1 MREQGR
7 KPGTLLALLLF
18 LLLASSANVA
28 AAPTLSPTD
37 DLVAAASRLLA
48 TLSAELRGRLVLPF
62 GSEER
67 LDWHY
72 VPRRR
77 PGISLK
83 DLSAPQKQALH
94 AVLLAGLSSRGYEK
108 AAGVIELEGI
118 LGEIETFGW
127 RRDPE
132 LYFLSIFGAP
142 SRGTSWGWRF
152 EGHHLSLN
160 FTTAGGSGVA
170 TTPAFLGA
178 NPARVERGK
187 RAGWRVL
194 AAEED
199 LAKKLFASLEPGQ
212 RSRALIAPDAPSDI
226 LGAPG
231 RKAPPPPAGLSAS
244 AMSETQRDLLL
255 ALVGEYVGNMRPE
268 LAAASWKK
276 IRESGIETIRF
287 AWAGGTASGEGH
299 YYRVAS
305 PAFVI
310 EYDNT
315 QDDANHVHSVWRDP
329 EGDFGADLLRRHYA
343 HHRHR
348 RPYPLAV
355 GESAVSRSSVGTP
368 P

>member
-1 MREQGR
+1 MRKRGR
-7 KPGTLLALLLF
+7 KLGILPALL
-18 LLLASSANVA
+18 LLLASSANVSA
-28 AAPTLSPTD
+28 AQQPPPEA

-67 LDWHY
+67 IDWHY

-83 DLSAPQKQALH
+83 ELSAPQKQAVH
-94 AVLLAGLSSRGYEK
+94 AVLLAGLSPRGYEK
-108 AAGVIELEGI
+108 TAGVIELEGI
-118 LGEIETFGW
+118 LREIETFGW

-142 SRGTSWGWRF
+142 SRGTPWGWRF

-160 FTTAGGSGVA
+160 FTAAGGGSVA

-178 NPARVERGK
+178 NPAKVERGK

-199 LAKKLFASLEPGQ
+199 LARRLLASLDPGQ
-212 RSRALIAPDAPSDI
+212 RSRALIAPRAPSDI

-231 RKAPPPPAGLSAS
+231 RTALPPPAGLPAS
-244 AMSETQRDLLL
+244 AMSEAQRELLL

-268 LAAASWKK
+268 LAAANWKK
-276 IRESGIETIRF
+276 IRDSGIEVIRF
-287 AWAGGTASGEGH
+287 AWAGAAVSGQGH

-343 HHRHR
+343 RHSHR
-348 RPYPLAV
+348 RPHPLAV
-355 GESAVSRSSVGTP
+355 GDSAVSRSSAGTP